1 MPRPAISSD
10 VFRAVADETRR
21 AMLDRLREEE
31 LPVLALAED
40 FDLSLPAIS
49 QHLRVLKEAGLVA
62 DRQEGRQ
69 RMYLLTP
76 RPLTEIFEW
85 VSHYEDFWRGRLS
98 ALRRHLKEKS

>member
-69 RMYLLTP
+69 RMYRLTP

-85 VSHYEDFWRGRLS
+85 VSH
-98 ALRRHLKEKS
+98 

>member
-1 MPRPAISSD
+1 MARPAIAAD

-21 AMLDRLREEE
+21 ALLDRLRENEE
-31 LPVLALAED
+31 PVLSLAAD

-69 RMYLLTP
+69 RLYRLTP
-76 RPLTEIFEW
+76 APLTEIFDW
-85 VSHYEDFWRGRLS
+85 LSHYEVFWRKRLS
-98 ALRRHLKEKS
+98 ALRRHLKEKP